1 MSRKYEI
8 VYIFDSAMEEA
19 QITESLDRFHALLK
33 NQDYPEP
40 ITATSHWGKRTL
52 AYPINKKE
60 QGYYVV
66 AQFESDQKLLNEFE
80 RAIKLDENVL
90 RYLVVINEGLAPVP
104 VVVERTDGDSRDGN
118 AKPKVKPSA
127 EATPETETNAEAT
140 PETEPNAE
148 ATPETEPN
156 AEATPE
162 TEPNA
167 EDKPETQTEVAE

>member
-40 ITATSHWGKRTL
+40 ITATNHWGKRTL

-80 RAIKLDENVL
+80 RAIKLDVNVL
-90 RYLVVINEGLAPVP
+90 RYLVVINEGLATAPVIP
-104 VVVERTDGDSRDGN
+104 ERAESEYDKRDAGRPKKRAEDGD
-118 AKPKVKPSA
+118 KA
-127 EATPETETNAEAT
+127 ETPAEDA
-140 PETEPNAE
+140 
-148 ATPETEPN
+148 
-156 AEATPE
+156 
-162 TEPNA
+162 
-167 EDKPETQTEVAE
+167 DKPETPAEDADKPETPAEDAGKPETPAEVAE

>member
-40 ITATSHWGKRTL
+40 ITATNHWGKRTL
-52 AYPINKKE
+52 AYPIDKKE

-66 AQFESDQKLLNEFE
+66 AQFESDQKLLDEFE

-90 RYLVVINEGLAPVP
+90 RYLVVINEGLATAPVIP
-104 VVVERTDGDSRDGN
+104 ERAEPEYDKRDAGR
-118 AKPKVKPSA
+118 PKTRA
-127 EATPETETNAEAT
+127 EDA
-140 PETEPNAE
+140 
-148 ATPETEPN
+148 
-156 AEATPE
+156 
-162 TEPNA
+162 
-167 EDKPETQTEVAE
+167 DKPETPAEVAE